1 MMTELLK
8 IKDFLQRLYEK
19 YDMLI
24 SRVIRFAAAFVAFML
39 IRGMTGYNQL
49 ASNVL
54 ILILISVVC
63 AFLPTGVTVLSGCAL
78 IILQLYEIS
87 VEFALITL
95 AVLLILLMVYYV
107 FAPKTGWVLLLTPV
121 LFMLHI
127 PYAVPVIVGL
137 TVGISGIVPAFFG
150 TYLYF
155 CLYFCKEFT
164 ASASMFGDG
173 DLVQKIVFIMD
184 NTIMNKEM
192 LVMGIVFA
200 AATVLVFIIKSF
212 SIDHS
217 RTIAVVTGR
226 VVEAVLVI
234 MSHVM
239 MNLTFNMLWLIIGCA
254 VSVAIGLA
262 LNFFILSVDYS
273 RTERVQFEDDDYYY
287 YVKAVPKFNMA
298 VTDIKIKKINSRA
311 DEKPKNYNLHD
322 TYGADNYGTND
333 AAEPEDIK
341 RRKAYEQDMLNLE
354 DEE

>member
-1 MMTELLK
+1 MTELLK
-8 IKDFLQRLYEK
+8 IKDFLQRLYGK

-24 SRVIRFAAAFVAFML
+24 SRVIRFAAAFV
-39 IRGMTGYNQL
+39 
-49 ASNVL
+49 L
-54 ILILISVVC
+54 ILILISAVC

-173 DLVQKIVFIMD
+173 DLACDGDCIRGCDSACFHYKELFHRPFKD
-184 NTIMNKEM
+184 NR
-192 LVMGIVFA
+192 
-200 AATVLVFIIKSF
+200 
-212 SIDHS
+212 S
-217 RTIAVVTGR
+217 R
-226 VVEAVLVI
+226 
-234 MSHVM
+234 
-239 MNLTFNMLWLIIGCA
+239 
-254 VSVAIGLA
+254 
-262 LNFFILSVDYS
+262 D
-273 RTERVQFEDDDYYY
+273 
-287 YVKAVPKFNMA
+287 
-298 VTDIKIKKINSRA
+298 
-311 DEKPKNYNLHD
+311 
-322 TYGADNYGTND
+322 
-333 AAEPEDIK
+333 
-341 RRKAYEQDMLNLE
+341 RKCC
-354 DEE
+354 